1 MSVRMQTWLI
11 VGGLVAAIFVSN
23 PHAFLPDS
31 SSSAAAKPKPDFLA
45 FYAAGVLLWQDPSS
59 LYNDRR
65 QAGIQTE
72 ALGEPIAANERG
84 FMPFVYPAILAL
96 VFVPLGALPYPA
108 AYLTMLALNVVLL
121 GITLDLLAYRFHMS
135 AGDSRLVILSTIL
148 SISVIL
154 TLANGQ
160 VAFVPFLLLIMVIS
174 HIREESDQAGIWAGL
189 LAFKPT
195 FMPVLLVWF
204 AARRQWKSL
213 AYAAIT
219 AGVMAVISV
228 ALTGFGALKDYSTM
242 SFKMAAG
249 EYATVNSA
257 RMPNIRALA
266 EYMGYGNTLTILLS
280 AMVLGLLLWKARD
293 SSVSSCSALILA
305 VLLLAPHIH
314 YQDLN
319 PLWIIVAMVTPTQ
332 RWLVLAGSLASTA
345 AVIALASHQSNL
357 PIFPMALLGLFLA
370 FTIKPKAKELSYSA
384 N

>member
-31 SSSAAAKPKPDFLA
+31 GSSTVSKPKPDFLA
-45 FYAAGVLLWQDPSS
+45 FYAAGVLLREDPSS
-59 LYNDRR
+59 LYDDQR
-65 QAGIQTE
+65 QARIQTE
-72 ALGEPIAANERG
+72 ALGEPIAANKRG

-96 VFVPLGALPYPA
+96 VFVPLGALPYST
-108 AYLTMLALNVVLL
+108 AYLTMLALNVFVL
-121 GITLDLLAYRFHMS
+121 GIALDLLASRFLMD
-135 AGDSRLVILSTIL
+135 AGDTRLVILSATL

-160 VAFVPFLLLIMVIS
+160 VAFLPFIILIMVIS
-174 HIREESDQAGIWAGL
+174 HIREDSNQAGIWAGL

-213 AYAAIT
+213 GYALVT
-219 AGVMAVISV
+219 AGVVVGVSL
-228 ALTGFGALKDYSTM
+228 ALTGFDALKGYSTM
-242 SFKMAAG
+242 SFKMAGG

-257 RMPNIRALA
+257 RMPNVRALA
-266 EYMGYGNTLTILLS
+266 EYIGYGNNLAILLS
-280 AMVLGLLLWKARD
+280 LIVLALLLWKARD
-293 SSVSSCSALILA
+293 SSVSSCAALILA

-319 PLWIIVAMVTPTQ
+319 PLWIVVAMVTPSQ
-332 RWLVLAGSLASTA
+332 RWLVLAGSLASTGV
-345 AVIALASHQSNL
+345 VIALASHQSNL

-370 FTIKPKAKELSYSA
+370 FTIKPKAKELSYSP